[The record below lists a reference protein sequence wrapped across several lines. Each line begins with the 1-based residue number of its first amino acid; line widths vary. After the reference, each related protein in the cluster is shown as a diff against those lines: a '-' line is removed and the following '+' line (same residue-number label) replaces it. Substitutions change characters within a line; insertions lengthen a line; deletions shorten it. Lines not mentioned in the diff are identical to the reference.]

1 MTETAEHL
9 LSRTPLD
16 ALHRSLGAKL
26 VPFAGYLMPLNYPRG
41 IIAEHLHTRAEAS
54 LFDVSHMGQV
64 DLAGSDIAAR
74 LERLVPADLAGLKP
88 DRQRYTLFT
97 NEAGGIVDDLMVTRR
112 GDGLRLVVN
121 ASRRQ
126 IDLDHLRG
134 HLGTASVKLR
144 DDLALLALQ
153 GPKAAMALARLAP
166 AVAGLSFMSAATL
179 DLAGTRCDVTRSGY
193 TGEDGFE
200 ISVPAAQAEGL
211 ARRLLEM
218 QEVAPAGLGARD
230 TLRLEAGLCLYGEDI
245 DETTSVVEADL
256 AWTIQKRRREQ
267 GGFPGAAAILR
278 QLQEGVSRRR
288 VGIRPEGRQIARAAT
303 PVLDAQGK
311 EIGRLTSGS
320 FGPTV
325 NGAIA
330 MGYVDRVQAA
340 PGTMLGLMLR
350 GTVRPAQ
357 VVSLPFVPHRY
368 HFSPQPS
375 GHS

>member
-1 MTETAEHL
+1 MTETAEHP

-64 DLAGSDIAAR
+64 DLAGADIAVR
-74 LERLVPADLAGLKP
+74 LERLVPADLISLKQ

-97 NEAGGIVDDLMVTRR
+97 NESGGIIDDLMVTRR

-121 ASRRQ
+121 AARREV
-126 IDLDHLRG
+126 DLDHLRR
-134 HLGTASVKLR
+134 HLGAGAVTLR

-153 GPKAAMALARLAP
+153 GPKAATVLARLAP
-166 AVAGLSFMSAATL
+166 EAAELSFMGATTL
-179 DLAGTRCDVTRSGY
+179 DLAGARCDITRSGY

-200 ISVPAAQAEGL
+200 ISVPATQAEEL

-245 DETTSVVEADL
+245 DEGTSVIEAAL
-256 AWTIQKRRREQ
+256 PWTIQKRRRQE
-267 GGFPGAAAILR
+267 GGFPGAELILR
-278 QLQEGVSRRR
+278 QLQQGAPRRR
-288 VGIRPEGRQIARAAT
+288 VGIKPEGRQIARAAT
-303 PVLDAQGK
+303 PVLDAQGN
-311 EIGRLTSGS
+311 EVGHLTSGS

-325 NGAIA
+325 NGPIA
-330 MGYVDRVQAA
+330 MGYIDGVHVE
-340 PGTMLGLMLR
+340 PGTALGLMLR
-350 GTVRPAQ
+350 GALRPAQ
-357 VVSLPFVPHRY
+357 IVALPFVPHRY
-368 HFSPQPS
+368 HFSQ
-375 GHS
+375 